1 MSSPCPPHTEILQT
15 SRPLRIID
23 ISHPIIN
30 DSCCTDFALEVTW
43 AYTKC
48 EVLLVVFS
56 PFQNVYPTATIIYR
70 SLHFSFCNA
79 TLQTVTGIYL
89 GKICNFDK
97 SKMLWEKNHFH
108 GTKILCSLFYLPTFC
123 FYWSTSYTIWM
134 SPWSKLRHIYVAL
147 LPDSF
152 KKCHAIK
159 ASGCD
164 AR

>member
-1 MSSPCPPHTEILQT
+1 MSSPWPPHTEILQT

-23 ISHPIIN
+23 INHPIIN

-79 TLQTVTGIYL
+79 TLQTVTGIYI
-89 GKICNFDK
+89 GKIHNFNK
-97 SKMLWEKNHFH
+97 SKKLWEKQKNKHFC

-123 FYWSTSYTIWM
+123 SWM

-152 KKCHAIK
+152 KKWHAIK